1 MRLPDTNVLLH
12 AVNHQAPQHAVARQ
26 WLEAAF
32 AAPAGVGLAW
42 AALLGFVHI
51 ATRAGIFAR
60 PLQPQQALQVLN
72 HWLGQPGVQVLEP
85 GPSHAAL
92 LGRLLLAAGTAGN
105 LVGDAHL
112 AALALEHGA
121 ELGTFDRDFT
131 RFAGL
136 RVQLLS

>member
-1 MRLPDTNVLLH
+1 MKLPDTNVLLH
-12 AVNHQAPQHAVARQ
+12 AVNRQAPRHAVALQ
-26 WLEAAF
+26 WLQAAF

-42 AALLGFVHI
+42 AALLGFVRL
-51 ATRAGIFAR
+51 ATRSGIYAQ
-60 PLQPQQALQVLN
+60 PLQAQQALQVLN
-72 HWLGQPGVQVLEP
+72 HWLAQPGARVLTP
-85 GPSHAAL
+85 GPGHAAL
-92 LGRLLLAAGTAGN
+92 LGRLLLGAGTAGN

-121 ELGTFDRDFT
+121 EVGTFDRDFA